1 VILSD
6 VMRKPPVNFKRREE
20 KKKVAGGEELFELCW
35 YDSLVDR
42 KNIIDKAGN
51 D

>member
-1 VILSD
+1 
-6 VMRKPPVNFKRREE
+6 MRKPPTNFKRSE
-20 KKKVAGGEELFELCW
+20 KKATVGGEELFELCW

-51 D
+51 E